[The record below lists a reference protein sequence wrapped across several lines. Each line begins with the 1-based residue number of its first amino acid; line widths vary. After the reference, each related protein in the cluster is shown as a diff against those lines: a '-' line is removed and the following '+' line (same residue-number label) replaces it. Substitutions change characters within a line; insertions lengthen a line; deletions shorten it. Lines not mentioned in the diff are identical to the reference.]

1 MRVISSAASRSWPAI
16 RRTSSTFIP
25 LMAFTAGFPSPWL
38 ARPRCAPVER
48 SCSGGAVA
56 GVLVDSL
63 TLERG
68 PSSGHGEESPWGQ
81 RRGMSFLGAGR
92 GHAARPRRRL
102 PTRRSEEHT
111 SELQSRVHL
120 VCRLLLDK
128 KKE

>member
-1 MRVISSAASRSWPAI
+1 
-16 RRTSSTFIP
+16 
-25 LMAFTAGFPSPWL
+25 TAGFPSPWL

-81 RRGMSFLGAGR
+81 RGGMSFLGAGR

-102 PTRRSEEHT
+102 PTRSTFTRSPARPAVSWHGRRT
-111 SELQSRVHL
+111 PGI
-120 VCRLLLDK
+120 
-128 KKE
+128 